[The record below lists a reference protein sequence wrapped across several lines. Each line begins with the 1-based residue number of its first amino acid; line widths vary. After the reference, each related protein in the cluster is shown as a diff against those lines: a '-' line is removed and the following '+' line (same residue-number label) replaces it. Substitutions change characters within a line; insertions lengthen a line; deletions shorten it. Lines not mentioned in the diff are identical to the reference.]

1 VGEGRKFGPG
11 TLWEEARSMKAKR
24 RILARI
30 SFALIAWIGLLTTI
44 AATALT
50 YSGSKNREAVSA
62 VARAFFAQMW
72 KDSQAQRQGA
82 SARVTATPDGRIIQ

>member
-1 VGEGRKFGPG
+1 VGEGRKLGPD
-11 TLWEEARSMKAKR
+11 TLWEEARGMRAKR
-24 RILARI
+24 RILARVSI
-30 SFALIAWIGLLTTI
+30 AMIALIGLLTI

-72 KDSQAQRQGA
+72 KDSRARHPGA
-82 SARVTATPDGRIIQ
+82 RALVTATPEGRVIQ

>member
-1 VGEGRKFGPG
+1 
-11 TLWEEARSMKAKR
+11 MKAKR

-30 SFALIAWIGLLTTI
+30 SVGLIALIGLFTI